1 MLIDGYKYTNEQE
14 AIDARKQCADYYG
27 LPVTPDDVTKYW
39 VDYETAELDTPIF
52 WYIVFDE
59 SIRAILGEPTPVSY
73 THLTLPT
80 KRIV

>member
-1 MLIDGYKYTNEQE
+1 MEITGYKYTNEQE
-14 AIDARKQCADYYG
+14 AIDARKACADYYG

-59 SIRAILGEPTPVSY
+59 SIRVILGEPTQFEV
-73 THLTLPT
+73 TTEE
-80 KRIV
+80 